1 MTDTEILDW
10 LEKYAYISFD
20 IDYSGAVIKV
30 ALPESIESFVSVRD
44 LVEQVSK
51 EDFESYD

>member
-20 IDYSGAVIKV
+20 IDYSGAIVKV
-30 ALPESIESFVSVRD
+30 ALPESIESFVSIRD
-44 LVEQVSK
+44 LVVQASK
-51 EDFESYD
+51 EVFE

>member
-20 IDYSGAVIKV
+20 IDYSGAIIKV
-30 ALPESIESFVSVRD
+30 ALPESIESFVSIRD
-44 LVEQVSK
+44 LVEQASK
-51 EDFESYD
+51 EVFE

>member
-20 IDYSGAVIKV
+20 IDYSGAIIKV
-30 ALPESIESFVSVRD
+30 ALPESIESFVSIRN
-44 LVEQVSK
+44 LVEQIVK
-51 EDFESYD
+51 ECFE